1 MTINQKTL
9 PWILVAAGVAYY
21 VWKQHQD
28 ATILDRRY
36 PMAYRT

>member
-21 VWKQHQD
+21 LWKQRQA
-28 ATILDRRY
+28 ATVLDNRY